1 MKNSLGGKGAN
12 LAEMAKLGL
21 PVPAG
26 FTISTE
32 FCTVYF
38 AEGRQFPQ
46 SLRDEVAAALQKTEA
61 AMGMKFGD
69 AGEPAAVELP
79 QRRPQVDARHDGN
92 RAQRRPLLG
101 DDPRADR
108 RSRATSGSSTTPT
121 AA

>member
-1 MKNSLGGKGAN
+1 MTQKYVYFFGPQGTEGDATMKNTLGGKGAN

-32 FCTVYF
+32 FCTVFF

-46 SLRDEVAAALQKTEA
+46 SLRDEVAAALQKTEE

-69 AGEPAAVELP
+69 AENPLLAELP
-79 QRRPQVDARHDGN
+79 QRRPDLDARHDGN
-92 RAQRRPLLG
+92 RA
-101 DDPRADR
+101 
-108 RSRATSGSSTTPT
+108 
-121 AA
+121 